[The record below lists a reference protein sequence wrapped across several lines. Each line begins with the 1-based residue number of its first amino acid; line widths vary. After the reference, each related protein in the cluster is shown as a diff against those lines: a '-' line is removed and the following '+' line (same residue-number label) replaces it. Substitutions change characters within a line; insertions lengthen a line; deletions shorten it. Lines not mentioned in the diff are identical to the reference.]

1 MMMMM
6 MMMMMI
12 NTSNYGCQLT
22 CKAWCVIL
30 NCMCLFNS
38 IMSQILPFFRFK
50 GDGEHV
56 TPISEAAK

>member
-6 MMMMMI
+6 MMMM
-12 NTSNYGCQLT
+12 NTSTYGCQLT
-22 CKAWCVIL
+22 CKAGCVIL
-30 NCMCLFNS
+30 SCMRLFNS
-38 IMSQILPFFRFK
+38 IMSQLLLFFRFK